1 MREHVQFQTF
11 RPRLLEVYDAPA
23 HDYLLLRAP
32 RVGGAT
38 YIFVKY
44 ACPPTYIHSSLARG
58 AGSVRR
64 HVLLSVYPRVTSIYH
79 RTARAKSLRKNFDG
93 KSYLDSEY
101 RETLVPFWMQALH
114 RILF

>member
-1 MREHVQFQTF
+1 MREPVQFQTF
-11 RPRLLEVYDAPA
+11 RPRLPEVYDAPA
-23 HDYLLLRAP
+23 SPAYDYLLLRAP

-58 AGSVRR
+58 AASVRR

-79 RTARAKSLRKNFDG
+79 QRVGPKSLHKTFDAE
-93 KSYLDSEY
+93 SDPDSEY
-101 RETLVPFWMQALH
+101 RET
-114 RILF
+114 